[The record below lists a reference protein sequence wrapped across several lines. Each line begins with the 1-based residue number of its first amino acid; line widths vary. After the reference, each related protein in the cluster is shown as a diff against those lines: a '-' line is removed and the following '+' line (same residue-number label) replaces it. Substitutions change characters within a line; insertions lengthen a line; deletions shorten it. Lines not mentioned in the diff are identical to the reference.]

1 MSNEVRLDAS
11 ESVFFKRELESIDAR
26 VYEVK
31 YPQYKARS
39 LIPTQDGVSESD
51 KVYTYRLYDT
61 FGKAVWVGPGSS
73 DSPVGEA
80 TGDEVSQIIR
90 PLTAGYEYDIFEIK
104 AAARQNRPLDSMKA
118 MGARRALEELID
130 QALSLGVANVGLKGL
145 LNLSNTTSF
154 TPGTKAAGGLTWG
167 TMAAPNATGAEVAN
181 DIMGIC
187 SKIVETT
194 KGVFDRFN
202 VLLPIEQYN
211 YAAQVRIGSVSD
223 TTALAFAKAT
233 SPFIADVIPW
243 FRCDG
248 AGAAVPGTTDRMVAY
263 PYNPEVVS
271 ALVPMEIQFLPP
283 QERELKFKRP
293 GIAACGGVVCRYP
306 VAVAYGDGI

>member
-1 MSNEVRLDAS
+1 MPINDVRLDAS
-11 ESVFFKRELESIDAR
+11 ESVFFKRELEAIDAR

-31 YPQYKARS
+31 YPEYKARR

-51 KVYTYRLYDT
+51 KVYTYRMYDT
-61 FGKAVWVGPGSS
+61 FGKAIWVGPGSS

-80 TGDEVSQIIR
+80 TGDEVPQVIR
-90 PLTAGYEYDIFEIK
+90 PLTAGYEYDIFEIQ

-118 MGARRALEELID
+118 MGARRAMEELID
-130 QALSLGVANVGLKGL
+130 QALSIGVANMGLKGL
-145 LNLSNTTSF
+145 LGIANTTTF
-154 TPGTKAAGGLTWG
+154 TPSTKTAGGLTWG

-187 SKIVETT
+187 SRIVEVT

-243 FRCDG
+243 FRCDA
-248 AGAAVPGTTDRMVAY
+248 AGAASADRMCAY

-271 ALVPMEIQFLPP
+271 ALVPMEIRFLPP

-293 GIAACGGVVCRYP
+293 GIASCGGVVCRYP